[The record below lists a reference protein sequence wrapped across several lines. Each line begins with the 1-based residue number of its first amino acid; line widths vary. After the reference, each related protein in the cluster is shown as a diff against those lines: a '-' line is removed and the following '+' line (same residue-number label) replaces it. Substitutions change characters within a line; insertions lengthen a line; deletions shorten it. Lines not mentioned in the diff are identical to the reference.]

1 VRASRAVSLRVKGLQ
16 HLNLTVADLGRARD
30 FYAALGFELAF
41 AKGDTV
47 WLSAGG
53 DLLGLSEGE
62 PPRDRGFEHFG
73 FIVDERG
80 DVDRWALELAA
91 RGVAAEKG
99 PYDRSDGR
107 SVYFRDPDG
116 HLVEIF
122 WLDPAFLA
130 SSRR

>member
-1 VRASRAVSLRVKGLQ
+1 VPLRVKGLQ
-16 HLNLTVADLGRARD
+16 HLNLRVADLARARA
-30 FYAALGFELAF
+30 FYESLGFEVSF

-53 DLLGLSEGE
+53 DLLGLSEGAVAPE
-62 PPRDRGFEHFG
+62 RSGEHFG
-73 FIVDERG
+73 FMVDERG
-80 DVDRWALELAA
+80 DVDRWAAQLRA
-91 RGVAAEKG
+91 RGVGAEKG

-107 SVYFRDPDG
+107 SLYFRDPDG

-130 SSRR
+130 KSRA